1 MNYSKAYIRF
11 LPFLLLP
18 LVFIFIDNYS
28 GRKADYTI
36 YIIIFSVLLVT
47 FLFLFFKSYQ
57 QKNILQNGI
66 KGTAKLISVE
76 DTGVQINY
84 KPQLILKLL
93 VSIPG
98 KNPYEVT
105 HTDSVDYFNM
115 KQLQPG
121 AELSVMVTSKNPNKL
136 LINWNN

>member
-11 LPFLLLP
+11 LPLL
-18 LVFIFIDNYS
+18 FIFIDNYS